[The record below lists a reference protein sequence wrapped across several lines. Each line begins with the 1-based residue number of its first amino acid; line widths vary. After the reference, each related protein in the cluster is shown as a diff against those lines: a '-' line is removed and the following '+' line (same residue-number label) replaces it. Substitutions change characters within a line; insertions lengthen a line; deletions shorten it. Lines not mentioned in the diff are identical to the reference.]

1 MGFKIES
8 ISSMTTIANNLSTV
22 STEATAKLTQTSTA
36 LDELVSNVK
45 GSGIDTTLNSLKSGV
60 NDIGNKA
67 VTLLNDVPS
76 MVGALPLN
84 TTEFKFKQ
92 DSNAQAPMLVTLSGI
107 VISVMFQQAWNV

>member
-36 LDELVSNVK
+36 LDELVGNVK

-67 VTLLNDVPS
+67 VTLLNDVS
-76 MVGALPLN
+76 AFISSQTASYVTNEETVVNELGAI
-84 TTEFKFKQ
+84 
-92 DSNAQAPMLVTLSGI
+92 DSALEGLEV
-107 VISVMFQQAWNV
+107 

>member
-8 ISSMTTIANNLSTV
+8 ISNMTTIANNLSTV

-60 NDIGNKA
+60 TDTGNKA
-67 VTLLNDVPS
+67 VTLLNEVS
-76 MVGALPLN
+76 AFITSQTSSYVTNEETVVSELGAI
-84 TTEFKFKQ
+84 
-92 DSNAQAPMLVTLSGI
+92 DSALEGLEV
-107 VISVMFQQAWNV
+107 

>member
-8 ISSMTTIANNLSTV
+8 ISNMTTIANNLSTV

-67 VTLLNDVPS
+67 VTLLNDVS
-76 MVGALPLN
+76 AFITSQTSSYVTNEETVVNELGAIDTALEGL
-84 TTEFKFKQ
+84 E
-92 DSNAQAPMLVTLSGI
+92 V
-107 VISVMFQQAWNV
+107 

>member
-67 VTLLNDVPS
+67 VTLLNDVS
-76 MVGALPLN
+76 AFISSQTASYVTNEETVVNELGAI
-84 TTEFKFKQ
+84 
-92 DSNAQAPMLVTLSGI
+92 DSALEGLEV
-107 VISVMFQQAWNV
+107 